1 MSIMQNYEKHGRDM
15 GIETIIAIDDYIES
29 QQKIGNYIS
38 YSDVIY
44 NKNYYELFQ
53 KWVAKKREIYSV
65 VQSRYGKGREGN
77 N

>member
-1 MSIMQNYEKHGRDM
+1 MQNYEKHGRDM

-53 KWVAKKREIYSV
+53 K
-65 VQSRYGKGREGN
+65 
-77 N
+77 